1 MAAKTPD
8 TVTRANYG
16 DVNVILAKF
25 TTTTLADTDTW
36 TQTIPGYMG
45 HAFSQ
50 TNNPTTQASAGVSV
64 AYSSGVF
71 TFYPGEDA
79 ATGALEI
86 RVRA

>member
-8 TVTRANYG
+8 SISRDNAGSTNIIRAF
-16 DVNVILAKF
+16 F

-36 TQTIPGYMG
+36 TQSIPGYLA
-45 HAFSQ
+45 HEFTQ

-64 AYSSGVF
+64 GYSSGVF

-79 ATGALEI
+79 ATGILRI
-86 RVRA
+86 IVRS

>member
-8 TVTRANYG
+8 SVQRINFG

-36 TQTIPGYMG
+36 TQTIPGYLS
-45 HAFSQ
+45 HLFAQ
-50 TNNPTTQASAGVSV
+50 TNNPSTQASAGVSV
-64 AYSSGVF
+64 GYSNGIF

-79 ATGALEI
+79 ATGELRILVKA
-86 RVRA
+86 